1 MWDELKLHPKELE
14 NEGDTN
20 VPKSA
25 VPQIEAGSLVKMS
38 DFKAEKSMFTAFYK
52 NVLIIVQTDQEV
64 CSGKF

>member
-25 VPQIEAGSLVKMS
+25 VPQFEAGS
-38 DFKAEKSMFTAFYK
+38 KSK
-52 NVLIIVQTDQEV
+52 
-64 CSGKF
+64 